1 MASKQ
6 EILYNMIAPI
16 VASLGCELWGL
27 EYLTQGRYTTLRIF
41 IDGPTGVSLE
51 DCEKVSRQVSSVMD
65 VEDPIDGEYTLEVS
79 SPGMDRPLYTPAHY
93 ARYVGET
100 VNLRLRMARDGRRRF
115 KGEIVKVEGEDVV
128 VTVEGKEILLP
139 VDAIDKANIVP
150 RYDEIIAKI
159 DGLKEKNKSETE

>member
-6 EILYNMIAPI
+6 EILHNLIEP
-16 VASLGCELWGL
+16 VVVSLGCELWGL

-41 IDGPTGVSLE
+41 IDGPNGVSLE
-51 DCEKVSRQVSSVMD
+51 DCEKVSRQVSAVMD

-100 VNLRLRMARDGRRRF
+100 VNLRLRMAREGRRKF
-115 KGEIVKVEGEDVV
+115 KGSIVKVEGEDVTLNV
-128 VTVEGKEILLP
+128 DGKEILIP
-139 VDAIDKANIVP
+139 VDAIDKSNIVP
-150 RYDEIIAKI
+150 RFDEIISRI
-159 DGLKEKNKSETE
+159 EGLKDE

>member
-6 EILYNMIAPI
+6 EILHNMITPI

-41 IDGPTGVSLE
+41 IDGPEGVSLE
-51 DCEKVSRQVSSVMD
+51 DCEKVSRQVSAVMD

-115 KGEIVKVEGEDVV
+115 KGTIIKVENDDLFLDVD
-128 VTVEGKEILLP
+128 GKEVSLP
-139 VDAIDKANIVP
+139 VDAIDKGNVVP
-150 RYDEIIAKI
+150 RYEEIIARL
-159 DGLKEKNKSETE
+159 DLKDK